1 MWRVLRGHGLVFAW
15 VASAKENFQIACNNA
30 SDSHEYEEGECCLK
44 GRDNEWADLMRAAR
58 AGDSAAYDRCL
69 REMAQAL
76 RPLVRRGMYRTGA
89 NPAETEDVV
98 QDILIA
104 VHLKR
109 HTWDETRPIG
119 PWIAGIARYKIID
132 SMRRRGA
139 RIELPIEDFVEIIP
153 AEPAQETASERD
165 VTRSLDA
172 LPEGQR
178 NVVRSIA
185 IDGISIGDTA
195 RKLNMSEGAVRVAL
209 HRGLGALAKRHDQ
222 DS

>member
-1 MWRVLRGHGLVFAW
+1 MRGR
-15 VASAKENFQIACNNA
+15 ETQ
-30 SDSHEYEEGECCLK
+30 
-44 GRDNEWADLMRAAR
+44 WADWMRAAS

-76 RPLVRRGMYRTGA
+76 RPLVRRGLSRAGA

-109 HTWDETRPIG
+109 HTWDQTRPIG
-119 PWIAGIARYKIID
+119 PWISGIARYKIID
-132 SMRRRGA
+132 NMRRRGF
-139 RIELPIEDFVEIIP
+139 RIELPIEDFAEILP
-153 AEPAQETASERD
+153 AEQAETASERD

-178 NVVRSIA
+178 NVVRAIA
-185 IDGISIGDTA
+185 IDGASISDA
-195 RKLNMSEGAVRVAL
+195 ALKLNMSEGAVRVSL
-209 HRGLGALAKRHDQ
+209 HRGLGALAKRHRD
-222 DS
+222 DT